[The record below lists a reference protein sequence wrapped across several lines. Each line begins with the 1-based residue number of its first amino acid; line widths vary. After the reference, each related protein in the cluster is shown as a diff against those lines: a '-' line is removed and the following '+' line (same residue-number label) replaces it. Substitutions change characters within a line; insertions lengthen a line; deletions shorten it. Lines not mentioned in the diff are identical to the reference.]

1 MDTVKIAIVGTH
13 GVGKSTICKKIESK
27 LYDNFFEQEKLKINK
42 NSTYGPTEIHY
53 TFQNKFIAIP
63 EQFREIVKDVSNFPK
78 DIKGGDNLSLPFKQT
93 EEITLATYAKQLY
106 LENLYT
112 AQGID
117 NILCDRS
124 VLDTFVYYD
133 YFNKENPIKKVNDY
147 SHFFT
152 FADCINHLT
161 NTTGLCEMQA
171 IKHTKESYSKIYLI
185 EPSDREI
192 ESDGFR
198 MTNKKQ
204 QLEIHKLF
212 LQYFKDKDFNNVVV
226 VDQEKQ
232 DDIVKMVCNDFS
244 V

>member
-1 MDTVKIAIVGTH
+1 MNTVKIAIVGAH
-13 GVGKSTICKKIESK
+13 GVGKSTICKKVYKK
-27 LYDNFFEQEKLKINK
+27 LYIDNNK
-42 NSTYGPTEIHY
+42 EI
-53 TFQNKFIAIP
+53 IIIP
-63 EQFREIVKDVSNFPK
+63 EQFREIVKD
-78 DIKGGDNLSLPFKQT
+78 IKGGDNLSPSFKQT

-133 YFNKENPIKKVNDY
+133 YFNRKISYSAFNCAGIYKDY
-147 SHFFT
+147 YT
-152 FADCINHLT
+152 YQT
-161 NTTGLCEMQA
+161 NTNPSYFIARKQA
-171 IKHTKESYSKIYLI
+171 LNFVKHSYSKVYLI

-192 ESDGFR
+192 ENDDFR
-198 MTNKKQ
+198 MTDKKE

-212 LQYFKDKDFNNVVV
+212 LKYFKDFNNVVV

-232 DDIVKMVCNDFS
+232 DDIVEMICNDFN

>member
-1 MDTVKIAIVGTH
+1 MNTVKIAIVGAH
-13 GVGKSTICKKIESK
+13 GVGKSTICKKIQSK
-27 LYDNFFEQEKLKINK
+27 LYDKFFEQEKLKINK

-112 AQGID
+112 VQGQ

-124 VLDTFVYYD
+124 VLDTFVYYN
-133 YFNKENPIKKVNDY
+133 YFRGCCYYDNFSIKEDIINTDIICKRSYK
-147 SHFFT
+147 T
-152 FADCINHLT
+152 LQFACGYIEKN
-161 NTTGLCEMQA
+161 
-171 IKHTKESYSKIYLI
+171 YSKIYLI

-198 MTNKKQ
+198 MTDKKQ
-204 QLEIHKLF
+204 QLEIHRLF
-212 LQYFKDKDFNNVVV
+212 LEYFKDFDNVVI

-232 DDIVKMVCNDFS
+232 DDIVEMICNDFS

>member
-1 MDTVKIAIVGTH
+1 MNTVKIAIVGAH
-13 GVGKSTICKKIESK
+13 GVGKSTICKKVYKK
-27 LYDNFFEQEKLKINK
+27 LYIDNNK
-42 NSTYGPTEIHY
+42 EI
-53 TFQNKFIAIP
+53 IIIP
-63 EQFREIVKDVSNFPK
+63 EQFREIVKDVSNLSK

-93 EEITLATYAKQLY
+93 EKITLATYAKQLY

-112 AQGID
+112 AMGS

-133 YFNKENPIKKVNDY
+133 YFSGRVNFKDSSLCRDYIGSILKYHKHSNYYDYGIATKYIK
-147 SHFFT
+147 T
-152 FADCINHLT
+152 
-161 NTTGLCEMQA
+161 
-171 IKHTKESYSKIYLI
+171 YSKIYLI

-192 ESDGFR
+192 ENDDFR
-198 MTNKKQ
+198 MTDKEE

-212 LQYFKDKDFNNVVV
+212 LEYFKDKDFKNVVI

-232 DDIVKMVCNDFS
+232 DDIVKMVCNDFN